1 MEIAIETTITAV
13 TVYPDRAR
21 VTCRG
26 RAEVAPGQH
35 QLIVGELP
43 LALEP
48 ESVRVGGAGTARVQ
62 LRGVDVQRR
71 HYAQAPA
78 ANVLALEEQIKGLQ
92 DELQGLDDRQA
103 VKQASIG
110 HLDGLRKATTEYAWG
125 LARGRSTAD
134 NQAALMRFFEE
145 EDTRLRA
152 DLRALGGEGRSL
164 QEQLDKLRAELDQL
178 HSARPRQRFEARVEV
193 EVLSAGEFAVEVTY
207 VAGRAGW
214 RPLYDMRLEQP
225 QTAGGAASVA
235 LTALA
240 EITQNTGQDWRGV
253 GLTVSTARPALNQ
266 RVPEL
271 TPWYVD
277 VPAPPAPAPQ
287 PRPMRARSM
296 AKSAGAEL
304 MTADEAP
311 MAMMAM
317 APPMLEAEVVVAEV
331 EESGTAVSFTVS
343 GSIDIPGDGTPHK
356 TTLARHELP
365 PQLDFLAVPRH
376 TDAVYRRAKLT
387 NSTGA
392 PLLPGPANLYV
403 GDEYI
408 GQNRLEYTPG
418 GAEVELVLGVEERI
432 TVKRELVRRDVDK
445 RLLRDVRQVAY
456 GYEIKLEN
464 LLPAPA
470 RITVQDQYPVSRHE
484 QIKVRLDRITP
495 EPLEQ
500 SDLHILKWQLDL
512 APAEKKTIRY
522 EYQVEHPRALS
533 VVGLID

>member
-1 MEIAIETTITAV
+1 MEIPIETTITTV

-26 RAEVAPGQH
+26 RADVAPGQH

-62 LRGVDVQRR
+62 LRGVNVQRR

-78 ANVLALEEQIKGLQ
+78 ANVLALEEQIQRLQ
-92 DELQGLDDRQA
+92 DDLQALSDRQA
-103 VKQASIG
+103 VKQASIS
-110 HLDGLRKATTEYAWG
+110 HLDGLRQATTEYAWG
-125 LARGRSTAD
+125 LARGRSTVD

-145 EDTRLRA
+145 EDARLRA
-152 DLRALGGEGRSL
+152 DLHALAAEGRDL
-164 QEQLDKLRAELDQL
+164 QEQLAKLQAELEQLRAAQ
-178 HSARPRQRFEARVEV
+178 PRQRFEARVEI
-193 EVLSAGEFAVEVTY
+193 EVLSAGDFTAELTY
-207 VAGRAGW
+207 VVGRAGW
-214 RPLYDMRLEQP
+214 RPLYDMRLTQP
-225 QTAGGAASVA
+225 PAAGGAATVA

-240 EITQNTGQDWRGV
+240 EISQNTGQDWRGV

-277 VPAPPAPAPQ
+277 VPPPPAPQ
-287 PRPMRARSM
+287 PRPMRARAM
-296 AKSAGAEL
+296 AKDAGAEML
-304 MTADEAP
+304 YDEAP

-317 APPMLEAEVVVAEV
+317 APAVMPAEVMVAEV
-331 EESGTAVSFTVS
+331 QESGTAVSFTIS
-343 GSIDIPGDGTPHK
+343 GNIDIPGDGTPHK
-356 TTLARHELP
+356 TTIARHELP

-392 PLLPGPANLYV
+392 PLLPGPVNLYV

-408 GQNRLEYTPG
+408 GQNRLRYTPG

-432 TVKRELVRRDVDK
+432 TVKRELVRREVDK

-464 LLPAPA
+464 LLPTTA
-470 RITVQDQYPVSRHE
+470 RVTVQDQYPVSRHD
-484 QIKVRLDRITP
+484 QIKVRLDRVVP
-495 EPLEQ
+495 EPVEQ
-500 SDLHILKWQLDL
+500 SELHILKWQLDL

-522 EYQVEHPRALS
+522 EYQVEYPRALQ